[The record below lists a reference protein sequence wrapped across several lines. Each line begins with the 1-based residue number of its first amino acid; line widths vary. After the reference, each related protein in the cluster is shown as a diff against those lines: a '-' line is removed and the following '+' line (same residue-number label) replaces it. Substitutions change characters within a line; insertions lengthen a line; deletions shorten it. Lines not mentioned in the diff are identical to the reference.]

1 VVHGRQ
7 GDPTAQAQ
15 VFVISPV
22 GGGTE
27 LTYTGWTW
35 MHMRASPIARPLGSK
50 ALLAL
55 SVGLCCSLRSVSGV
69 AQDSG
74 PSKAS
79 CAEAYE
85 TAQERRASG
94 QLQETRERLAYCAQ
108 EECPSFVQKDCAR
121 WLTEVDRE
129 LPSVRLVA
137 VGVDPKEAK
146 ELNVTIDGKIVSAA
160 LSGSPVTLD
169 PGRHELVI
177 ERPGQEPLRRVVMA
191 QQGVQNRTL
200 RIDFGQAAK
209 APAEASATTDS
220 AATMEPLA
228 YAALGLGAIGIG
240 VFAVAGTLGSY
251 DEESFRQD
259 CPAETTVLEMVTEGV
274 CHSSTVQERRSTYQ
288 NEFVMADVGL
298 ITGIAGLTAGTV
310 LLVLSKLGSSTE
322 SSEPAPE
329 DSARLNFQ
337 LSPTEGGAWGS
348 VQGQF

>member
-1 VVHGRQ
+1 
-7 GDPTAQAQ
+7 
-15 VFVISPV
+15 
-22 GGGTE
+22 
-27 LTYTGWTW
+27 
-35 MHMRASPIARPLGSK
+35 MHMRASRIARPLGYN
-50 ALLAL
+50 ALVAL
-55 SVGLCCSLRSVSGV
+55 SVGLCCSLRASPLF

-137 VGVDPKEAK
+137 VGVDPKDAK

-177 ERPGQEPLRRVVMA
+177 ERPGQEPIRRVIMA

-200 RIDFGQAAK
+200 RIDFGQAAE
-209 APAEASATTDS
+209 APAEASAPADS

-228 YAALGLGAIGIG
+228 YAALGLGAIGLG
-240 VFAVAGTLGSY
+240 VFAVVGTLGNY
-251 DEESFRQD
+251 DEEAFRQD
-259 CPAETTVLEMVTEGV
+259 CPEETAFPDMVKEGT
-274 CHSSTVQERRSTYQ
+274 CHSSTVRERTSTYQ
-288 NEFVMADVGL
+288 TEFVVADVGL

-322 SSEPAPE
+322 TSKPASD
-329 DSARLNFQ
+329 DSASLHFQ
-337 LSPTEGGAWGS
+337 LSPTDGGAWGS